1 LFGAEYFK
9 TGFWFKKQETLEAE
23 KGGAAGAL
31 QEQEEQE
38 QEQEE
43 EEEQEQ
49 EQQEQEEEQQE
60 QEERRRGVLPNSNTQ
75 VYHTPC
81 ISLCTHMSER
91 SGGRGETSIVE
102 AAARRYQVR
111 AALRVAD
118 INLI

>member
-1 LFGAEYFK
+1 MFAAEYFK
-9 TGFWFKKQETLEAE
+9 TEFWFKKQETLEAI
-23 KGGAAGAL
+23 GGGAGAL

-43 EEEQEQ
+43 E
-49 EQQEQEEEQQE
+49 QQQQE

-75 VYHTPC
+75 VRHSPC
-81 ISLCTHMSER
+81 IALRTRMSER
-91 SGGRGETSIVE
+91 SGVRGETSIVE

>member
-1 LFGAEYFK
+1 MFGAEYFK

-31 QEQEEQE
+31 QEQEE
-38 QEQEE
+38 EE
-43 EEEQEQ
+43 
-49 EQQEQEEEQQE
+49 QEQEEEQQQE
-60 QEERRRGVLPNSNTQ
+60 QQERRRGVLPNSNTQ
-75 VYHTPC
+75 VFHTPC
-81 ISLCTHMSER
+81 ISLRTHMSER

>member
-1 LFGAEYFK
+1 M
-9 TGFWFKKQETLEAE
+9 QECQEA
-23 KGGAAGAL
+23 K
-31 QEQEEQE
+31 EQDK
-38 QEQEE
+38 E

-49 EQQEQEEEQQE
+49 EQEQEEEEQQE

-75 VYHTPC
+75 VFHTPC
-81 ISLCTHMSER
+81 IALRTHMSER